1 MKKLTYPLKEEA
13 ISLLGQLLELE
24 FDQSYT
30 WTYIAMCMQN
40 NGYFRAANYFSDEAK
55 EERGH
60 ANMHIEYLLGRGYE
74 AKLPK
79 ITPPEL
85 ELEDLKG
92 AIKYGFELES
102 EVTDKYA
109 KIIRQMLDIDMLTYN
124 FLLQFLT
131 IQQDALAKYSDLYS
145 QIDSCKEVEDQKEME
160 KWIFGHEASEEMPK
174 PIVQ

>member
-13 ISLLGQLLELE
+13 LSLLQQLLELE

-40 NGYFRAANYFSDEAK
+40 NGYFRAANYFSDEAT
-55 EERGH
+55 EERKH
-60 ANMHIEYLLGRGYE
+60 ASTIIEYLLGRGYE

-102 EVTDKYA
+102 EVTDKYV
-109 KIIRQMLDIDMLTYN
+109 KIIRQMHDIDMLTYN

-160 KWIFGHEASEEMPK
+160 KWIFGHEASEEPVK

>member
-13 ISLLGQLLELE
+13 ISLLNQLLELE

-60 ANMHIEYLLGRGYE
+60 ASKHIEYLLGRGYE

-79 ITPPEL
+79 IAAPDL
-85 ELEDLKG
+85 ELEDLKE

-102 EVTDKYA
+102 EVTDKYV
-109 KIIRQMLDIDMLTYN
+109 KITRRMLDIDLLTYN
-124 FLLQFLT
+124 FLLQFIT
-131 IQQDALAKYSDLYS
+131 IQQEAVAKYSDLYS
-145 QIDSCKEVEDQKEME
+145 QIDSAKNANDQKGME
-160 KWIFGHEASEEMPK
+160 KWIFGHEAKEETSL

>member
-13 ISLLGQLLELE
+13 IKLLEQALELE

-30 WTYIAMCMQN
+30 WTYIGMCMQN

-60 ANMHIEYLLGRGYE
+60 ANMVIEYLLGRGYE

-79 ITPPEL
+79 IELPEI
-85 ELEDLKG
+85 EIEDLKS
-92 AIKYGFELES
+92 AIKFGFELES
-102 EVTDKYA
+102 DVTDKYMA
-109 KIIRQMLDIDMLTYN
+109 FTRKMMDLDLPTYL
-124 FLLQFLT
+124 FLQGFIN
-131 IQQDALAKYSDLYS
+131 IQLEAIKKYSDLYA
-145 QIDSCKEVEDQKEME
+145 QIESCKEVEDQKEAE
-160 KWIFGHEASEEMPK
+160 KWMFGHEAKEEPIK

>member
-13 ISLLGQLLELE
+13 LSLLEELLELE

-40 NGYFRAANYFSDEAK
+40 NGYFRAADYFSDEAK

-60 ANMHIEYLLGRGYE
+60 AGKHIEYLLGRGYE

-79 ITPPEL
+79 IVAPEL
-85 ELEDLKG
+85 DLEDLKG

-102 EVTDKYA
+102 EVTDKYV
-109 KIIRQMLDIDMLTYN
+109 KITRKIFDIDLITYN

-131 IQQDALAKYSDLYS
+131 IQMDAVAKYSDLYS
-145 QIDSCKEVEDQKEME
+145 QIDSCKDAEAQKEME
-160 KWIFGHEASEEMPK
+160 KWIFGHEAQESMPG

>member
-30 WTYIAMCMQN
+30 WTYIAMCVQN

-55 EERGH
+55 EERKH

-102 EVTDKYA
+102 EVTDKYV

-145 QIDSCKEVEDQKEME
+145 QIDSCKEVEDQKEIE
-160 KWIFGHEASEEMPK
+160 KWIFGHEASEEIPK